1 MPDWSSYRVRF
12 VSAPP
17 NVNAQTTRVTHVIT
31 DINPGGAE
39 LALLRL
45 VEATSQVCE
54 HSLIVI
60 SGWDPLREQFERLGV
75 PVTVIGLG
83 RRSPNPVRVVQ
94 LLAAVRGSRPHVV
107 QTWMP
112 AGDLLG
118 GIAAR
123 LTTRAP
129 VVWNLRN
136 SELDPQRSHR
146 MTRLVTRLNGR
157 LSRMVPARIVAVADK
172 AARVHAELGYDPRRT
187 VVIHNGFVG
196 GANTEVDRPLFGF
209 VDRDLVVSRL
219 GRYHPDK
226 DHASLITAWSAV
238 AEQCPYARLALA
250 GQDMDDTNDELCQR
264 IRAAGVEGSVR
275 LLGRLNDPAPLYAVS
290 DITVSNSLAEGLP
303 NVVGE
308 AMAHG
313 VPAVV
318 TDAGDSA
325 SLVGDTGRVVP
336 CGDPDA
342 LAAAI
347 IDLARTAPPDRQA
360 LGDAAR
366 RRIENE
372 FSMEAMAARYVAL
385 WNEVAGVR
393 D

>member
-1 MPDWSSYRVRF
+1 M
-12 VSAPP
+12 
-17 NVNAQTTRVTHVIT
+17 THVIT

-45 VEATSQVCE
+45 VEATSEVCE
-54 HSLIVI
+54 HSVIVI
-60 SGWDPLREQFERLGV
+60 SSWDPLREQFERLGV
-75 PVTVIGLG
+75 PVFVIGLA
-83 RRSPNPVRVVQ
+83 RRTPSPLRIIRLMSSVRRLEPQ
-94 LLAAVRGSRPHVV
+94 VV

-118 GIAAR
+118 GVAAR

-136 SELDPQRSHR
+136 SELDPERSHR

-157 LSRMVPARIVAVADK
+157 LSRVIPTRIIAVAEK
-172 AARVHAELGYDPRRT
+172 AARVHADLGYDPRRT
-187 VVIHNGFVG
+187 VVIHNGFAPAG
-196 GANTEVDRPLFGF
+196 TETVADRDLFGF
-209 VDRDLVVSRL
+209 AEGEAVVSRL

-226 DHASLITAWSAV
+226 DHASLITAWRTVAV
-238 AEQCPYARLALA
+238 QCPNARLALA
-250 GQDMDDTNDELCQR
+250 GQDMDEANVDLCQR
-264 IRAAGVEGSVR
+264 IRAAGVEGSVT
-275 LLGRLNDPAPLYAVS
+275 LLGRLSNPASLYAIS

-318 TDAGDSA
+318 TAAGDSA
-325 SLVGDTGRVVP
+325 ILVGDTGRVVP
-336 CGDPDA
+336 CGDPDT
-342 LAAAI
+342 LAEAV
-347 IDLARTAPPDRQA
+347 IDLARMAPHERRA

-366 RRIENE
+366 RRIEDE
-372 FSMEAMAARYVAL
+372 FSLETMASRYVVL
-385 WNEVAGVR
+385 WREVAGVR
-393 D
+393 N